1 MAVWQWGTGLKKYFY
16 KQIRSVFQSVTMK
29 AKAAVCK
36 THNDLPQKVS
46 VLMNSACR
54 ARTRYC
60 IQSLWSQTVPVGGR
74 RRSPLG
80 IIQLSNMNTPHRDVF
95 GTILFFNR
103 CMIPGWFPPSS
114 SVHPPPSSILPSL
127 CFCLSGPVPIS
138 KPWGVDS
145 SIHENWGLYAC
156 PGSCFFLLKKL
167 KVLRESCCLAYRW
180 ASIKE
185 VFIQN
190 VQPPQA
196 MVWYTA
202 EHKQGFKWS
211 SFHPEH
217 QGWRG

>member
-1 MAVWQWGTGLKKYFY
+1 MIFLKRCLSWWILHVVPGLVTASSHCGLKLSLLEVEEGLP
-16 KQIRSVFQSVTMK
+16 SVSSNCQTWTLPTVMYLEQSFF
-29 AKAAVCK
+29 
-36 THNDLPQKVS
+36 S
-46 VLMNSACR
+46 
-54 ARTRYC
+54 
-60 IQSLWSQTVPVGGR
+60 TVAWFLGG
-74 RRSPLG
+74 SP
-80 IIQLSNMNTPHRDVF
+80 P
-95 GTILFFNR
+95 
-103 CMIPGWFPPSS
+103 PPPSILL
-114 SVHPPPSSILPSL
+114 HPPSSILHSL

-167 KVLRESCCLAYRW
+167 KVLRESCCLEYRW

-190 VQPPQA
+190 IQPPQA